1 MNHPKKKNETPA
13 QDKLTEQL
21 NVLNE
26 SIASLVDLEKKIGLT
41 TESKAHLKSLI
52 GERET
57 IEKKMKRLKSL
68 VKSQQKVRAKRKQ
81 VLKELSI
88 DHPEVATKLKKLEVK
103 TTTGQPNLESQQD
116 GLLEAILSIVIA
128 GSSADDRRRSEVY
141 ISVRSLD
148 DLKSALKK
156 KGFNLSRTAVYY
168 RLLCANMRHK
178 DGKRHAHTVPVK
190 LQRPQN
196 DLRKTQ
202 PDNHLQWHPSCL
214 QENLRIYLV
223 IATSFPFSR
232 R

>member
-1 MNHPKKKNETPA
+1 
-13 QDKLTEQL
+13 
-21 NVLNE
+21 
-26 SIASLVDLEKKIGLT
+26 
-41 TESKAHLKSLI
+41 
-52 GERET
+52 
-57 IEKKMKRLKSL
+57 MKQLKSL
-68 VKSQQKVRAKRKQ
+68 VKSQQKVIAKRKQ
-81 VLKELSI
+81 VLKELFI

>member
-26 SIASLVDLEKKIGLT
+26 SIASLIDLEKKIGLT
-41 TESKAHLKSLI
+41 TESKA
-52 GERET
+52 ET